1 MEDLD
6 VKIVV
11 TIIAA
16 VVSFVG
22 LIIAKDH
29 KISEFRQSWINDFR
43 SDVSELM
50 GCLNNIAAKFML
62 ADKDPATKKVN
73 GVNFIESAHEL
84 FNEAHRLIYKL
95 KLMLNPKKDHELI
108 SALDAIESMI
118 MSHDKMAETGHFTQV
133 TEKLYLL
140 SHKTLKS
147 EWTRVKKGEVVFQLT
162 KWLLIIG
169 IGLFVSSYAIELYG
183 TIVIK
188 T

>member
-1 MEDLD
+1 MEELD

-43 SDVSELM
+43 EEISSLM
-50 GCLNNIAAKFML
+50 GCVSNIAAKFMYTE
-62 ADKDPATKKVN
+62 KNPETNEVN
-73 GVNFIESAHEL
+73 GVKFIESSYEL

-95 KLMLNPKKDHELI
+95 KLMLNPKKDLELI
-108 SALDAIESMI
+108 NAIDAIESMI
-118 MSHDKMAETGHFTQV
+118 MNKDLVADNEHFEKV
-133 TEKLYLL
+133 TEDLYLL
-140 SHKTLKS
+140 SHKTLKG
-147 EWTRVKKGEVVFQLT
+147 EWTRVKKGELVFQST
-162 KWLLIIG
+162 KWLLAIA
-169 IGLFVSSYAIELYG
+169 IGLFVGSYALELY
-183 TIVIK
+183 TALEAS